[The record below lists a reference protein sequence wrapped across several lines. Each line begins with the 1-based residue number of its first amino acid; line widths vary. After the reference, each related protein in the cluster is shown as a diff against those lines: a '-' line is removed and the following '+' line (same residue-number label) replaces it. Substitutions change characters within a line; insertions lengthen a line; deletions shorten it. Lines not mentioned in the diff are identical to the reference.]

1 MHAVE
6 KENAQPA
13 DSKLKP
19 EIICYPLKPRQKSV
33 SEISLNS
40 EQMKDLH
47 VSAEFAKDQKSVSES
62 LKAADYRT
70 YIMLI
75 KHVY

>member
-1 MHAVE
+1 VE

-19 EIICYPLKPRQKSV
+19 AIIIYTLKPRQKSI

-40 EQMKDLH
+40 EQMKGLH
-47 VSAEFAKDQKSVSES
+47 ASAEYTNRQKSVSES

-70 YIMLI
+70 CIMLI